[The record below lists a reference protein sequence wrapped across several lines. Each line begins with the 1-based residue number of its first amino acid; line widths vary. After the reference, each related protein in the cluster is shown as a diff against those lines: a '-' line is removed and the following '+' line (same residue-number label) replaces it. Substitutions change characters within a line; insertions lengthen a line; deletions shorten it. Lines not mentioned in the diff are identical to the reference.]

1 MAISKQNIL
10 GSQALLECLIA
21 EGNDTLFGYPGGAI
35 MPVYDA
41 MYDYQDRLTHILA
54 RHEQGAIHAAEAYA
68 RIQRKTAVCIAT
80 SGPGATNLLT
90 GLYDA
95 LLDTTPLV
103 AITGQVFDNLL
114 GSDAFQE
121 SDIIGAS
128 APLTKWNYQITDAE
142 QIADVMRKAFY
153 VANSGRPGPV
163 LIDITKNAQVQMLDL
178 FEYRSNL
185 DYPEVYVRSYRPLP
199 KVKSETIAA
208 AADLVNE
215 AKQPLILAG
224 HGVHVAGAQE
234 TLQAFAEKT
243 GIPVTTTFHGL
254 SSMPAGHPL
263 YVGLPGMHG
272 NYGPNFLSNESDVVI
287 AVGMRFDDRV
297 TGKLS
302 EYLPNS
308 KVIHI
313 EIDKAEINKNVPAA
327 VAIHADARQALDAL
341 LPLVDQKEYPEWLA
355 RFRECDQ
362 KEQELV
368 IDKLI
373 EANEDGSLKMPQVMN
388 MVSEK
393 TNGGGVVV
401 TDVGQHQMIGMRYYD
416 FKTKDAWISSGG
428 SGTMGFGLPAAFGAA
443 YAEKQK
449 AERTGEPAR
458 PVIVVVGDGGFQMT
472 IQELGMCSQWEVP
485 VKILLLDNNYL
496 GMVRQ
501 WQQLFFDN
509 RYSQVG
515 LTNPDFVK
523 ISEGFGVPAERV
535 SHADDLSDAVD
546 RFLAAKT
553 PYLLH
558 VDVVKEENV
567 FPMVAAGKS
576 VAEVSLTEEG

>member
-1 MAISKQNIL
+1 MAMLKKDIL
-10 GSQALLECLIA
+10 GSHALLESLIA
-21 EGNDTLFGYPGGAI
+21 EGTDTLFGYPGGAI

-41 MYDYQDRLTHILA
+41 MYDFSDRLTHILA

-68 RIQRKTAVCIAT
+68 RTQRKTAVCIAT

-95 LLDTTPLV
+95 LLDSTPLV
-103 AITGQVFDNLL
+103 AITGQVLDTLL

-128 APLTKWNYQITDAE
+128 TPLTKWNYQITDAT

-163 LIDITKNAQVQMLDL
+163 LIDITKNAQIQLL
-178 FEYRSNL
+178 ESFEYRSNIE
-185 DYPEVYVRSYRPLP
+185 YPEVTVRSYRPLP
-199 KVKSETIAA
+199 RVKSEAITAA
-208 AADLVNE
+208 AELINE
-215 AKQPLILAG
+215 AQRPLILAG
-224 HGVHVAGAQE
+224 HGIHIADAQS
-234 TLQAFAEKT
+234 TLKEFAEKT
-243 GIPVTTTFHGL
+243 GIPVSTTFHGL
-254 SSMPAGHPL
+254 SAMPAGHPL

-297 TGKLS
+297 TGDLS
-302 EYLPNS
+302 RYLPNT

-327 VAIHADARQALDAL
+327 VAVHADAKQALEVL
-341 LPLVDQKEYPEWLA
+341 LPLVDKKEYPEWLA
-355 RFRECDQ
+355 RFRECDR
-362 KEQELV
+362 KEREVV
-368 IDKLI
+368 IDKMI
-373 EANEDGSLKMPQVMN
+373 KPNDDGSLKMPLVMK
-388 MVSEK
+388 MVSDK
-393 TNGGGVVV
+393 TDGGAVVV

-416 FKTKDAWISSGG
+416 FKSKDAWISSGG

-443 YAEKQK
+443 YAEKQL
-449 AERTGEPAR
+449 AEKTGQTPR
-458 PVIVVVGDGGFQMT
+458 PVIAVVGDGGFQMT
-472 IQELGMCSQWEVP
+472 IQELGMCSQWNVP

-501 WQQLFFDN
+501 WQQLFFDH

-523 ISEGFGVPAERV
+523 ISEGFDVPAERV
-535 SHADDLSDAVD
+535 SRYDQLNDAVD
-546 RFLAAKT
+546 RFLAADT

-558 VDVVKEENV
+558 VDVINEENV
-567 FPMVAAGKS
+567 FPMVASGKS
-576 VAEVSLTEEG
+576 VAEIALTEEG